1 MAAAFLLDAN
11 VLVAL
16 AWPEHEFH
24 ERVGR
29 WFARHSRS
37 GWATC
42 PITQGAFVRILSNP
56 AFSPNALSPA
66 NALRVLETNLSLPD
80 HKFWP
85 DSISVPD
92 SIELTGTRLRGH
104 QQFTD
109 GYLLG
114 LALHHRGKLATMDEG
129 TVAWGPDGAA
139 ELVA

>member
-66 NALRVLETNLSLPD
+66 NALRVLATNLSLPD
-80 HKFWP
+80 HEFWP

-92 SIELTGTRLRGH
+92 SIELTGTGLRGH

-109 GYLLG
+109 AYLLG
-114 LALHHRGKLATMDEG
+114 LALHHRAKLATMDEG
-129 TVAWGPDGAA
+129 TVAWGPDGAV

>member
-1 MAAAFLLDAN
+1 VAAFLLDAN
-11 VLVAL
+11 VLIAL

-42 PITQGAFVRILSNP
+42 PITQAAFVRILSNP
-56 AFSPNALSPA
+56 AFSPNALSPG
-66 NALRVLETNLSLPD
+66 NALRVLGTNLSLPN
-80 HKFWP
+80 HEFWP

-92 SIELTGTRLRGH
+92 AVEVMGTRLRGH
-104 QQFTD
+104 QQITD
-109 GYLLG
+109 AYLVG

-129 TVAWGPDGAA
+129 IVAWGVEGAV
-139 ELVA
+139 ELIG

>member
-1 MAAAFLLDAN
+1 VAAAFLLDAN

-42 PITQGAFVRILSNP
+42 PITQGAFVGILSNP
-56 AFSPNALSPA
+56 AFS
-66 NALRVLETNLSLPD
+66 
-80 HKFWP
+80 
-85 DSISVPD
+85 PD

-104 QQFTD
+104 QQITD
-109 GYLLG
+109 AYLLG

-129 TVAWGPDGAA
+129 TVAWGPDGAV